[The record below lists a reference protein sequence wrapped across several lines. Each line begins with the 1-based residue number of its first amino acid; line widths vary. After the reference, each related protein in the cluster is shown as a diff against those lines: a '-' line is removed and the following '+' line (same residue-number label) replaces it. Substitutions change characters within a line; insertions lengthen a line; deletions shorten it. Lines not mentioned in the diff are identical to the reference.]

1 MSETGYDTDGTA
13 CKFVFLI
20 RVRFREIGN
29 HLTRQCLY
37 MQSSLF
43 GRTRAIAWTH
53 AFVLFVW
60 RYVVCDMVT
69 MYRLA
74 QRCHCCGMARVMFK
88 FGCKHSVS
96 ARQGRASA
104 QWEGVMDANRMSYVS
119 ANSNPSERE
128 RKKKKSKQHVK
139 HSHKSRTCI
148 AHVHQALARRLICG

>member
-1 MSETGYDTDGTA
+1 VSETGYDTDGTA

-29 HLTRQCLY
+29 HLTLQCLY

-88 FGCKHSVS
+88 FGCKHIVS